1 MPINKQE
8 ELSAEQKFSKW
19 ACFNEKIDLAAWQ
32 AKLIWDYFDKSILEA
47 KQSGIE
53 EERSKNNMAVLGVIT
68 SLGYEG
74 VLTSDQIIELNT
86 RLSEALKE

>member
-8 ELSAEQKFSKW
+8 ELEENLSDLIIYPAKDDSGNYRLGVLDIK
-19 ACFNEKIDLAAWQ
+19 KIL
-32 AKLIWDYFDKSILEA
+32 KSILEA

-74 VLTSDQIIELNT
+74 ALTSDQIIELNT